1 MIFICEISM
10 DGNWFEFV
18 AMQGIQARNAFY
30 IIMVPLKFVPK
41 FFKFDDHSL
50 PPSLRAQRTLN
61 KSRIPQISRYI
72 TENPEEYILSSLCAC
87 VDGEVK
93 FEPSE
98 ISNNMGKLKISM
110 DATVLINDG
119 QHRRAAIEEAIKIN
133 PHLGE
138 ETISIVLYADQ
149 GLKRSQQ
156 MFADLNM
163 HAVKPA
169 QSIKLLFNHRDEQTH
184 ITKSVIESISLFSE
198 FTDFEKSSISN
209 RSTKMFTFSSIHQAT
224 KDLLAFNNNLSTEQ
238 SSHIASEFWQEV
250 IQYIPGW
257 LDLQDGKTSSFHLRQ
272 NYIHAHGIALQ
283 ALARVGNILL
293 QEHPDNWQNYLSK
306 LIHVEWSRSNL
317 AIWDGR
323 ALVAGKI
330 NKSRNNL
337 ILVTNYIQRVLG
349 IPLSDESQRVED
361 QFINTQQVKHQTF
374 SNIEEMV

>member
-1 MIFICEISM
+1 M

-41 FFKFDDHSL
+41 FFKFDDNSL

-87 VDGEVK
+87 IDGEVK
-93 FEPSE
+93 FELSE
-98 ISNNMGKLKISM
+98 VSNNMGKLKISM

-119 QHRRAAIEEAIKIN
+119 QHRRAAIEEAIKLK
-133 PHLGE
+133 PYLGD
-138 ETISIVLYADQ
+138 ETISVVLYADQ

-184 ITKSVIESISLFSE
+184 ITKSVIETIPLFTE

-209 RSTKMFTFSSIHQAT
+209 RSTKVFTFSSIHQAT
-224 KDLLAFNNNLSTEQ
+224 KELLAFKNRNLNTEQ
-238 SSHIASEFWQEV
+238 SIQIASQFWQEV

-257 LDLQDGKTSSFHLRQ
+257 LDLLEGKTSSCHLRQ

-283 ALARVGNILL
+283 ALARVGNTLL
-293 QEHPDNWQNYLSK
+293 QEHPENWQDYLSK
-306 LIHVEWSRSNL
+306 LIHVEWSRNNL
-317 AIWDGR
+317 SIWNGR

-337 ILVTNYIQRVLG
+337 VLVTNYIQKVLG
-349 IPLSDESQRVED
+349 IPLSDEAQRVED
-361 QFINTQQVKHQTF
+361 LHTNSIQVKQSTAPK
-374 SNIEEMV
+374 IEEMV

>member
-1 MIFICEISM
+1 M

-41 FFKFDDHSL
+41 FFKFDDNSL

-87 VDGEVK
+87 IDGEVK

-98 ISNNMGKLKISM
+98 VSNNMGKLKISM

-119 QHRRAAIEEAIKIN
+119 QHRRAAIEEAIKLK
-133 PHLGE
+133 PYLGD
-138 ETISIVLYADQ
+138 ETISVVLYADQ

-184 ITKSVIESISLFSE
+184 ITKSVIEAIPLFTE

-209 RSTKMFTFSSIHQAT
+209 RSTKVFTFSSIHQAT
-224 KDLLAFNNNLSTEQ
+224 KELLTFKNRNLDTEKSIQ
-238 SSHIASEFWQEV
+238 IASQFWQEV

-257 LDLQDGKTSSFHLRQ
+257 LDLIEGKTSSCHLRQ

-283 ALARVGNILL
+283 ALARVGNLLL
-293 QEHPDNWQNYLSK
+293 QEHPENWQVYLSK
-306 LIHVEWSRSNL
+306 LIYVEWSRSSL

-337 ILVTNYIQRVLG
+337 ILVTNYIQKVLG
-349 IPLSDESQRVED
+349 LPLSDESQRVEELYNSS
-361 QFINTQQVKHQTF
+361 IQVKQSTL
-374 SNIEEMV
+374 SKIEEMV

>member
-1 MIFICEISM
+1 M

-18 AMQGIQARNAFY
+18 AMQGIQARSAFY

-41 FFKFDDHSL
+41 FFKFDDNSL

-72 TENPEEYILSSLCAC
+72 IENPEEYILSSLCAC

-119 QHRRAAIEEAIKIN
+119 QHRRAAIEEAIKLK

-138 ETISIVLYADQ
+138 ETISVVLYADK

-184 ITKSVIESISLFSE
+184 ITKSMIENIPLFSQ
-198 FTDFEKSSISN
+198 FTDFEKSSISH
-209 RSTKMFTFSSIHQAT
+209 RSTKIFTFSSLHQAT
-224 KDLLAFNNNLSTEQ
+224 KELLNFKQ
-238 SSHIASEFWQEV
+238 SEIPVDDAVKIATEFWQEV

-257 LDLQDGKTSSFHLRQ
+257 LNLLEGKTSAFQLRKDC
-272 NYIHAHGIALQ
+272 IHAHGIALQ

-293 QEHPDNWQNYLSK
+293 QKHPDDWQTYLSK
-306 LIHVEWSRSNL
+306 LMRIDWSRSNL
-317 AIWDGR
+317 ALWNGR
-323 ALVAGKI
+323 VLVAGKI

-337 ILVTNYIQRVLG
+337 ILVTNHIQKTLG
-349 IPLSDESQRVED
+349 IPLSTEAQRVEEL
-361 QFINTQQVKHQTF
+361 FINSALASQHTLA
-374 SNIEEMV
+374 EEMV

>member
-1 MIFICEISM
+1 M

-41 FFKFDDHSL
+41 FFKFDDNSL

-98 ISNNMGKLKISM
+98 VSNNMGKLKISM

-119 QHRRAAIEEAIKIN
+119 QHRRAAIEEAIKTK
-133 PHLGE
+133 PYLGD
-138 ETISIVLYADQ
+138 ETISVVLYADK

-184 ITKSVIESISLFSE
+184 ITKSVIEAIPLFSE
-198 FTDFEKSSISN
+198 FTDFEKSSISH
-209 RSTKMFTFSSIHQAT
+209 RSTKVFTFSSIHQAT
-224 KDLLAFNNNLSTEQ
+224 KELLAFNNSDTKTEDSINLATQ
-238 SSHIASEFWQEV
+238 FWKEV

-257 LDLQDGKTSSFHLRQ
+257 LDLIEGKTTAYQMRQ
-272 NYIHAHGIALQ
+272 NCIHAHGISLQ

-293 QEHPDNWQNYLSK
+293 QAHPQDWQKYLSK
-306 LIHVEWSRSNL
+306 LIHVEWSRNNL
-317 AIWDGR
+317 AIWNGR

-337 ILVTNYIQRVLG
+337 ILVTNHIQKILG
-349 IPLSDESQRVED
+349 IPLSSEAQRVED
-361 QFINTQQVKHQTF
+361 LFINSLQVSQHKTLT
-374 SNIEEMV
+374 EEMV

>member
-1 MIFICEISM
+1 M

-18 AMQGIQARNAFY
+18 AMQGIQARKAFY

-41 FFKFDDHSL
+41 FFKFDDNSL
-50 PPSLRAQRTLN
+50 PPSLRAQRSLN
-61 KSRIPQISRYI
+61 KSRIPQISKYI

-93 FEPSE
+93 FEPCEVST
-98 ISNNMGKLKISM
+98 NMGRLKISM
-110 DATVLINDG
+110 DSTVLINDG
-119 QHRRAAIEEAIKIN
+119 QHRRAAIEEAIKVN
-133 PHLGE
+133 PHLGD
-138 ETISIVLYADQ
+138 ETISVVLYADQ

-184 ITKSVIESISLFSE
+184 ITKSVIEAITLFSN

-209 RSTKMFTFSSIHQAT
+209 RSTKIFTFSSIHQAT
-224 KDLLAFNNNLSTEQ
+224 KQLLSRNSNLKTDDAIHLATQ
-238 SSHIASEFWQEV
+238 FWQEV
-250 IQYIPGW
+250 IQYMPGW
-257 LDLQDGKTSSFHLRQ
+257 LDLLEGKTSSCHLRQ

-283 ALARVGNILL
+283 ALAQVGNILL
-293 QEHPDNWQNYLSK
+293 HEYPDNWQDRLTK
-306 LIHVEWSRSNL
+306 LIHVEWSRNNL
-317 AIWDGR
+317 TVWNGR

-337 ILVTNYIQRVLG
+337 VLVTNYIQKVLG
-349 IPLSDESQRVED
+349 IPLSEESQRVED
-361 QFINTQQVKHQTF
+361 LHTNSTHIKQTTT

>member
-1 MIFICEISM
+1 M

-41 FFKFDDHSL
+41 FFKFDDNSL

-98 ISNNMGKLKISM
+98 VSNNIGKLKISM

-119 QHRRAAIEEAIKIN
+119 QHRRAAIEEAIKVK
-133 PHLGE
+133 PYLGD
-138 ETISIVLYADQ
+138 ETISVVLYADQ

-184 ITKSVIESISLFSE
+184 ITKSVIEAIPLFSE
-198 FTDFEKSSISN
+198 YTDFEKSSISN
-209 RSTKMFTFSSIHQAT
+209 RSTKVFTFSSIHQAT
-224 KDLLAFNNNLSTEQ
+224 KELLTFKNNHLNTDDAIHLATQ
-238 SSHIASEFWQEV
+238 FWQEV

-257 LDLQDGKTSSFHLRQ
+257 LDLLEDKTSSYHLRQ
-272 NYIHAHGIALQ
+272 NYVHAHGIALQ

-293 QEHPDNWQNYLSK
+293 QEYPENWQNHLSK

-317 AIWDGR
+317 GIWDGR

-337 ILVTNYIQRVLG
+337 ILVTNYIQKVLG
-349 IPLSDESQRVED
+349 IPLSDESQRVE
-361 QFINTQQVKHQTF
+361 NLLNNSVHVKQSTV

>member
-1 MIFICEISM
+1 M

-18 AMQGIQARNAFY
+18 AMQGIQARNAFFV
-30 IIMVPLKFVPK
+30 IMVPLKFVPK
-41 FFKFDDHSL
+41 FFKFDDNSL
-50 PPSLRAQRTLN
+50 PPSLIAQRTLN

-72 TENPEEYILSSLCAC
+72 TENPKEYILSSLCAC

-119 QHRRAAIEEAIKIN
+119 QHRRAAIEEAIKVN

-138 ETISIVLYADQ
+138 ETISVVLYADQ

-184 ITKSVIESISLFSE
+184 ITKSVIEAIPLFSE

-209 RSTKMFTFSSIHQAT
+209 RSTKIFTFSSIHQAT
-224 KDLLAFNNNLSTEQ
+224 KELLSYKNNKLNTQESIQ
-238 SSHIASEFWQEV
+238 IASQFWQEV

-257 LDLQDGKTSSFHLRQ
+257 LDLQEGKTSSFHLRQ

-283 ALARVGNILL
+283 ALARVGNMLL
-293 QEHPDNWQNYLSK
+293 QNYPENWQNHLSK
-306 LIHVEWSRSNL
+306 LIHVEWSRNNL

-337 ILVTNYIQRVLG
+337 VLVTNYIQKVLG
-349 IPLSDESQRVED
+349 LPLSDESQNVEE
-361 QFINTQQVKHQTF
+361 QFINTQQVKHHTY
-374 SNIEEMV
+374 SNIKEMV

>member
-1 MIFICEISM
+1 M

-41 FFKFDDHSL
+41 FFKFDDNSL

-87 VDGEVK
+87 IDGEVK

-98 ISNNMGKLKISM
+98 VSNNMGKLKISM

-119 QHRRAAIEEAIKIN
+119 QHRRAAIEEAIKLK
-133 PHLGE
+133 PYLGD
-138 ETISIVLYADQ
+138 ETISVVLYADQ

-184 ITKSVIESISLFSE
+184 ITKSVIETIPLFTE

-209 RSTKMFTFSSIHQAT
+209 RSTKVFTFSSIHQAT
-224 KDLLAFNNNLSTEQ
+224 KELLAFKNRNLNTEQ
-238 SSHIASEFWQEV
+238 SIASQFWQEV

-257 LDLQDGKTSSFHLRQ
+257 LDLLEGKTSSCHLRQ

-283 ALARVGNILL
+283 ALARVGNTLL
-293 QEHPDNWQNYLSK
+293 QEHPENWQDYLSK
-306 LIHVEWSRSNL
+306 LIHVEWSRNNL
-317 AIWDGR
+317 SIWNGR

-337 ILVTNYIQRVLG
+337 VLVTNYIQKVLG
-349 IPLSDESQRVED
+349 IPLSDEAQRVED
-361 QFINTQQVKHQTF
+361 LHTNSIQVKQSTAPK
-374 SNIEEMV
+374 IEEMV

>member
-1 MIFICEISM
+1 M
-10 DGNWFEFV
+10 DGNWFEFI
-18 AMQGIQARNAFY
+18 AMQGLQARSAFY

-41 FFKFDDHSL
+41 FFKFDDESL
-50 PPSLRAQRTLN
+50 PAPLRAQRTLN
-61 KSRIPQISRYI
+61 KARIPQISRYI
-72 TENPEEYILSSLCAC
+72 TENPEEYIMSSLCAC
-87 VDGEVK
+87 VDGEVS

-98 ISNNMGKLKISM
+98 VSHNMGKLKISM

-119 QHRRAAIEEAIKIN
+119 QHRRAAIEEAIKIK
-133 PHLGE
+133 PYLGD
-138 ETISIVLYADQ
+138 ETISIVLYADK

-184 ITKSVIESISLFSE
+184 ITKSVIDAIPLFKQ
-198 FTDFEKSSISN
+198 FTDFEKSSISH
-209 RSTKMFTFSSIHQAT
+209 RSTKVFTFSSIHQAT
-224 KDLLAFNNNLSTEQ
+224 KELLISKNSDLKTEDAIEKATQ
-238 SSHIASEFWQEV
+238 FWKEV

-257 LDLQDGKTSSFHLRQ
+257 LDLIEGRTTAYQMRQ

-293 QEHPDNWQNYLSK
+293 KEYPQDWPNHLCK

-317 AIWDGR
+317 AVWDSR

-337 ILVTNYIQRVLG
+337 VLVTNYIQKVLG
-349 IPLSDESQRVED
+349 IPLSIESQRVED
-361 QFINTQQVKHQTF
+361 ILMNSFKVKHETVA
-374 SNIEEMV
+374 NIEEMV